1 MKNLNFVIDSWKL
14 EVTEYTIKRKHLFQ
28 LIIVYLQSKYLQIA
42 LAPFKF
48 LLSVSSFGFLFLKR
62 ETNKYKQNGP
72 VKGNLTAEKRI
83 SKA

>member
-14 EVTEYTIKRKHLFQ
+14 KVTEHTIKRKHLFQ

-83 SKA
+83 NKV

>member
-1 MKNLNFVIDSWKL
+1 MKNLNFVIVSWKL
-14 EVTEYTIKRKHLFQ
+14 KVTEHTIKRKHL

-83 SKA
+83 NKV